1 MLTLDHHL
9 IVSAE
14 LLATGATIHEASN
27 RIAAYKGTF
36 WLLKE
41 HNDEAHRELFEEA
54 EVELRQFVTRQRL
67 AKFSC

>member
-1 MLTLDHHL
+1 MTLDHHL

-14 LLATGATIHEASN
+14 LLATGATIHEAAN

-41 HNDEAHRELFEEA
+41 HNDAAHEELFQEA
-54 EVELRQFVTRQRL
+54 ERELRQFVAKQRL
-67 AKFSC
+67 NKANL